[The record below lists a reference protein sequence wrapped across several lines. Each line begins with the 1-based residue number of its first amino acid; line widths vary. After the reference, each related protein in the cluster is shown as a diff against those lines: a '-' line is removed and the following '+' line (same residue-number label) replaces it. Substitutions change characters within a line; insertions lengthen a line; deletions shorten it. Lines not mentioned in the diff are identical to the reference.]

1 MKLFKLFYI
10 FKIFIDE
17 LSKSPFKSWLIVS
30 FGLFFLIH
38 FFETT
43 GSFLGDFF
51 VSVVFG
57 VVLLI
62 VFLFLLKIFLLILD
76 VIENIWRPF
85 LDQNEYKNLILHYEN
100 TKHQKLKK
108 ELDNLQNYLK
118 DNKLSYN
125 NDNFVL
131 GVVIGFWIGWLLF
144 DGGSDG

>member
-1 MKLFKLFYI
+1 MLEKIKLFKLFYI

-62 VFLFLLKIFLLILD
+62 VFLFLLKIFLVILD

-85 LDQNEYKNLILHYEN
+85 LDQNEYKNIILHYEN
-100 TKHQKLKK
+100 IKLKK
-108 ELDNLQNYLK
+108 EVDNLQNYLK
-118 DNKLSYN
+118 DNKPSYN
-125 NDNFVL
+125 NNFVL